1 MKIPRLSSKYQTWKN
16 GTALKSLEIIAWKG
30 PTIFLF
36 SLPHYSSI

>member
-30 PTIFLF
+30 PTILF
-36 SLPHYSSI
+36 IFTTTLQ